1 MEEATVATA
10 VMVAIQE
17 WVVVM
22 VAMAEWV
29 PVSFA
34 YTFLE
39 VCNKN

>member
-29 PVSFA
+29 HMGLLTVRM
-34 YTFLE
+34 E
-39 VCNKN
+39 G